1 MLATTSMPTLAD
13 RLWPTAAG
21 DSKALRAVVL
31 AVAGSLLLWASAK
44 AQVPFYPVPIT
55 MQTGVVFLL
64 GIAYGPRLAIATILL
79 YIAQG
84 ALGLP
89 VFAGTPERGIGLPY
103 ILGPTGGYILSW
115 LPAAAITGWVAQRS
129 RHWLAIGLGVLA
141 AIVVNYTFGVAWLTT
156 FVGWP
161 KAFTVGVLPFLL
173 GDLLKL
179 ALVTALAEAGI
190 SRLRQH
196 LAD

>member
-1 MLATTSMPTLAD
+1 MSATTVNPTLAD
-13 RLWPTAAG
+13 RLWPATAG
-21 DSKALRAVVL
+21 PGVLRAVLL
-31 AVAGSLLLWASAK
+31 ALFGSLLLWASAK
-44 AQVPFYPVPIT
+44 IQVPFYPVPIT
-55 MQTGVVFLL
+55 MQTAVVFLL

-89 VFAGTPERGIGLPY
+89 AN
-103 ILGPTGGYILSW
+103 
-115 LPAAAITGWVAQRS
+115 TGWVAQRS

>member
-1 MLATTSMPTLAD
+1 M
-13 RLWPTAAG
+13 
-21 DSKALRAVVL
+21 
-31 AVAGSLLLWASAK
+31 
-44 AQVPFYPVPIT
+44 
-55 MQTGVVFLL
+55 FLL
-64 GIAYGPRLAIATILL
+64 GIAYGPRLADRDHS
-79 YIAQG
+79 
-84 ALGLP
+84 ALHRPGSAWACRCSP
-89 VFAGTPERGIGLPY
+89 APRSAASACPTSW
-103 ILGPTGGYILSW
+103 GPTGGYILSW
-115 LPAAAITGWVAQRS
+115 LAAAAITGWVAQRS
-129 RHWLAIGLGVLA
+129 RHWFAIALGVLA
-141 AIVVNYTFGVAWLTT
+141 AIVVNYTLGVAWLTT